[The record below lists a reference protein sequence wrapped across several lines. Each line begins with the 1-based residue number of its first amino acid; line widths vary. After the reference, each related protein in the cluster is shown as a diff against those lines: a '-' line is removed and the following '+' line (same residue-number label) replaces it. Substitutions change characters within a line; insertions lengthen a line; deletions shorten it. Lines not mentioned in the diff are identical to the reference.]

1 LKSGKKFLYP
11 MKSYESRRSVTAEEL
26 AAMSKGEIVRLQ
38 QEFPR
43 LISPAISGNSGWVSW
58 TYAEERLLGIWP
70 DESVAQFFGRTLI
83 AVKAHRRR
91 LGRRRKPPGKA
102 WTVEEDRLLD
112 PAKARRPIAKWTAE
126 LAARLGRTVV
136 AVSIRRTKV
145 YGAMLNRRW
154 TRREIRMLG
163 RLPDREVAVATGRHY
178 DAVAVKR
185 GAMGIPSYRAR
196 SAILNKGEHR
206 AAKKTTK

>member
-1 LKSGKKFLYP
+1 
-11 MKSYESRRSVTAEEL
+11 MKSHESRRSVTAEEL
-26 AAMSKGEIVRLQ
+26 AAMSKREIVRLLR
-38 QEFPR
+38 EPSR
-43 LISPAISGNSGWVSW
+43 LVGVAISGKSGWVSW
-58 TYAEERLLGIWP
+58 TPAEERLLGTWP
-70 DESVAQFFGRTLI
+70 DERVAQFLGRTLL

-102 WTVEEDRLLD
+102 WTIEEDKLLD
-112 PAKARRPIAKWTAE
+112 PAEARRPIAKWTAK

-154 TRREIRMLG
+154 TRREIQMLG
-163 RLPDREVAVATGRHY
+163 RLPDREVAAAIGRHY

-196 SAILNKGEHR
+196 SASLNKGER
-206 AAKKTTK
+206 YVAKKTAK